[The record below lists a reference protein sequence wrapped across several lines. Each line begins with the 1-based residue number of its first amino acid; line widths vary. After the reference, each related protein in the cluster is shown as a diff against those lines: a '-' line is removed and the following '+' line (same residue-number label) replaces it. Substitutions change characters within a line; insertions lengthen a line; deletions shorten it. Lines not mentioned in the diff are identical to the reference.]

1 MSDRVSGCLGDWAHN
16 LLIKRSKTFQFCR
29 IKIRFNRSSLPELNN
44 SKYDRHNVTVG
55 RKRKRTS
62 KKKEYIACRVRIV
75 VTYSPTPLLNDYF
88 PITQDVL
95 KCYTDLQFNPI
106 SEVNF
111 LILTASKGLV
121 KRSAIM
127 LSLGQYFTSSFF
139 SLYNSRTK

>member
-44 SKYDRHNVTVG
+44 SKYDRHNVTVE

-75 VTYSPTPLLNDYF
+75 VTYSPTSINYYLKAEHKVYYTVSRKKEPL
-88 PITQDVL
+88 
-95 KCYTDLQFNPI
+95 C
-106 SEVNF
+106 
-111 LILTASKGLV
+111 
-121 KRSAIM
+121 
-127 LSLGQYFTSSFF
+127 
-139 SLYNSRTK
+139 